1 MLLHLDFQKDSLVKS
16 LLQLIFTNDHIEA
29 NLINHSATAI
39 SLKIMNVTV
48 ITKQYKNVIDL
59 KPVN

>member
-1 MLLHLDFQKDSLVKS
+1 MLLHLDFQKDSLVKN
-16 LLQLIFTNDHIEA
+16 LLQLIFTNAHIET
-29 NLINHSATAI
+29 NQISHSATAV